1 MFAYC
6 ENNPINIV
14 DPAGTFGLELL
25 GLTLCGAIV
34 GGIVGAAVGA
44 AFGAINA
51 AASGQNVAD
60 GAKAGAITGLKTGAL
75 AGAAGV
81 LTTVATPIATAAIK
95 IGTTV
100 INAAIAGRSDYRS
113 QKKAYVE
120 KYGTESGFKCDWASV
135 GTAAAFAGLGT
146 AAGLELTTA
155 ANVTEIV
162 VTGVTGGYFA
172 SAAVGAGE
180 MLVRGFIQLL
190 K

>member
-1 MFAYC
+1 M
-6 ENNPINIV
+6 V

-60 GAKAGAITGLKTGAL
+60 GALAGAITGGVTGAF
-75 AGAAGV
+75 AGAVGV
-81 LTTVATPIATAAIK
+81 LTTIASPLGTVAAK
-95 IGTTV
+95 IGVTV
-100 INAAIAGRSDYRS
+100 FNASFAGVLDWHS
-113 QKKAYVE
+113 QKRAYKN
-120 KYGTESGFKCDWASV
+120 KYGTESGFECDWVSV
-135 GTAAAFAGLGT
+135 GTAAVSAGLGT

-172 SAAVGAGE
+172 AAAAGTCE
-180 MLVRGFIQLL
+180 MLARGFMLLL